1 MSDTPK
7 RKSEVTKQPPLR
19 VQTRVLVA
27 VAVLQCSGLQWGA
40 SPTNTIPKCP
50 LEGFTVDTKHPK
62 RYTPTEA
69 ASVIGISPNSL
80 RNWCASFKDHLS
92 EGATPAPGNDR
103 ILTDRDIGIL
113 QRVKELRAEHRGY
126 DYIKTELATMPVETE
141 LAPYIDLQPVPT
153 PQDSVQQSPTA
164 LQPTDILQAL
174 QIVVDSRYNQLQGQ
188 IDAMGSVQAD
198 RLRWFVFGIAVG
210 VLLVVAA
217 VFVVWLGMAAR

>member
-103 ILTDRDIGIL
+103 ILTDRDVSLL
-113 QRVKELRAEHRGY
+113 QRVKELRAEHRSY

-153 PQDSVQQSPTA
+153 PQDSVQQSQTA

-188 IDAMGSVQAD
+188 IDATNAC
-198 RLRWFVFGIAVG
+198 
-210 VLLVVAA
+210 LLYTSPSP
-217 VFVVWLGMAAR
+217 RD